1 VLRRGDGHLLSGAS
15 GDRSGR
21 SGLRVAV
28 GPAWV
33 IVCLLAALTTGCVPV
48 EENEMPEPQ
57 RPIEE
62 VQAEYGPRWMELPG
76 VVGHGLALC
85 QDAPCIRVFLSEG
98 TLEARDSIPEEVEGY
113 PVEVVVTGAFEP
125 R

>member
-1 VLRRGDGHLLSGAS
+1 
-15 GDRSGR
+15 
-21 SGLRVAV
+21 
-28 GPAWV
+28 V
-33 IVCLLAALTTGCVPV
+33 IVFLLAVLTTGCVPA
-48 EENEMPEPQ
+48 EEDEMTELQ

-85 QDAPCIRVFLSEG
+85 EEAPCIRVFVSEEIQ
-98 TLEARDSIPEEVEGY
+98 EARDSIPEQVEGY